1 MISSAPEVQYVALR
15 NISLILQKQ
24 PDILSKEWRIFC
36 CRFNDPDYLKHEKLD
51 IMVKLAN
58 DKNVDQLLMELKE
71 YLPLRPPI
79 YKDML
84 PRSMSILSA
93 VPSAP

>member
-1 MISSAPEVQYVALR
+1 MANFR
-15 NISLILQKQ
+15 NISTKIYLLVQ
-24 PDILSKEWRIFC
+24 C

-71 YLPLRPPI
+71 YTRTRDV
-79 YKDML
+79 Y
-84 PRSMSILSA
+84 
-93 VPSAP
+93 